1 MTRILQ
7 RSVVK
12 VFKIHFNVSLTLA
25 LALGRWHG
33 KCIGLKNKAA
43 IAALPDPWACQKC
56 SKESETGQ
64 QTSTGKRVACPKVE
78 KTKKEKKKGVISGYN
93 LYTKFQVPSC
103 IDFFIN
109 PLVHRF

>member
-56 SKESETGQ
+56 SKESETGK
-64 QTSTGKRVACPKVE
+64 QTSTG
-78 KTKKEKKKGVISGYN
+78 KKEKKKGVISGYN